1 MQTKTRLALAWLLC
15 VACCAAQAAP
25 TARAG
30 QPAPRRPPSTALP
43 APLPSPAA
51 IRYSAKRSKLKAL
64 FYRTLGDA
72 KAYYTA
78 PLHWNKRDWE
88 YFGGA
93 VAAIAVAHHY
103 DTQVRNHFDQGSP
116 LPDGPRPST
125 STDVTDALPAFA
137 LFLGTWSYAHLV
149 GNRTGNSEAWN
160 MLEAGGLSF
169 ISAYAIKYTVGRQRP
184 YQTRNPN
191 SWFSGGDSF
200 PSEHATAAFAVGTV
214 FAESGNPR
222 YLWLRRTIGYGIAAY
237 TAYLR
242 VKANAHWLSDT
253 VAGAALGM
261 ATAHFVM
268 DRRAEGKMR
277 HSMVSVVPVRGGIM
291 LAAAVQFD

>member
-1 MQTKTRLALAWLLC
+1 MQTTTRLGLAWLLC
-15 VACCAAQAAP
+15 VACCATCVLSPAQA
-25 TARAG
+25 G
-30 QPAPRRPPSTALP
+30 QAAAKIPSHTALP

-51 IRYSAKRSKLKAL
+51 IRYRTKRSKLKAL

-103 DTQVRNHFDQGSP
+103 DTQVRNHFDRGSR
-116 LPDGPRPST
+116 LPDGPHPGT
-125 STDVTDALPAFA
+125 STDLTDALPAFA
-137 LFLGTWSYAHLV
+137 LFLGTWSYAHLI
-149 GNRTGNSEAWN
+149 GNRTGDSEAWN

-191 SWFSGGDSF
+191 AWFSGGDSF

-222 YLWLRRTIGYGIAAY
+222 YRWIRRTIGYGIAAY

-277 HSMVSVVPVRGGIM
+277 NSMVSVVPVRGGIM
-291 LAAAVQFD
+291 LAAAVQFN

>member
-1 MQTKTRLALAWLLC
+1 MQTKTRLGLAWLLC
-15 VACCAAQAAP
+15 AACCAARALP
-25 TARAG
+25 PARAG
-30 QPAPRRPPSTALP
+30 QPAAKIPPHMALP
-43 APLPSPAA
+43 APLPPPSA
-51 IRYSAKRSKLKAL
+51 IRYGTKRSKLKAL

-116 LPDGPRPST
+116 LPNGPRPST

-191 SWFSGGDSF
+191 AWFSGGDSF